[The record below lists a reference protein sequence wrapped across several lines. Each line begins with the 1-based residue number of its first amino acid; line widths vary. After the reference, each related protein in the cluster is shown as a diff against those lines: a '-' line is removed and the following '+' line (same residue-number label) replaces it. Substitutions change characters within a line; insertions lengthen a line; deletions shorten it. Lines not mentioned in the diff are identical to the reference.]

1 MQNIDWSSLGFRYM
15 KTNSHIRYT
24 WRNGAWDNNYFNR
37 LNAHHIGIKG
47 NPSPWL
53 SWRAMYTYEKNFG
66 SYDKP
71 VMDPLKG
78 HFLLLEATYKP
89 KKLKGWG
96 FAAAYGHNHGSL
108 LGKANSAMLTVSF
121 DGWIRKYN

>member
-1 MQNIDWSSLGFRYM
+1 
-15 KTNSHIRYT
+15 
-24 WRNGAWDNNYFNR
+24 
-37 LNAHHIGIKG
+37 
-47 NPSPWL
+47 
-53 SWRAMYTYEKNFG
+53 MYTYEKNWG

-89 KKLKGWG
+89 KKLRGWG
-96 FAAAYGHNHGSL
+96 FGAAYGHNHGSL
-108 LGKANSAMLTVSF
+108 LGKANGAMLTVSF